1 MEPGENVQEA
11 MKVDGDSEEA
21 LFDFSV
27 MLLEHLGSGEVR
39 PMEYYQARFPG
50 YEDEVA
56 AEYAAICHVS
66 PTELQGS
73 VDMMAP
79 EARYL
84 GDLRIGNYLVER
96 ELGRGGQATVYSA
109 KDLRMDRSV
118 ALKVLSTT
126 FGRVAPDRMERFRRE
141 AAAVAN
147 IDHPCICDVFEADFE
162 SEPPYIA
169 MRLVKGDSIR
179 QHIQRAML
187 IRVGELDAERDPN
200 FPCFPTDEEELHT
213 LLRVFERLARALH
226 AAHEDSVYH
235 RDIKPAN
242 LILEESGT
250 PMILD
255 FGLARIGGEDSST
268 LTVTGEVFGTPAYMP
283 PELLRGL
290 VLEPGPSLDVYS
302 LAVTL
307 YECLTLKRPFDAG
320 TPERVYKQIL
330 EEEAPS
336 VREFHPDLPKE
347 VAVVIATALEKDL
360 KRRYASALDF
370 AEELRRICEREPIVA
385 APAGPGLRL
394 RRWLQRHPAL
404 GTSIAGSILILL
416 VGLTIALVLLDK
428 VAEEKDK
435 VATERDRKEELLVE
449 VAEEQDRR
457 EEVLQ
462 LYDSLVGD
470 VETLYYREE
479 ARKKLMV
486 DPVHAL
492 LLATEAYRRDPVELN
507 HREVRR
513 AIDSVN
519 SVGRIRLPI
528 HRDEKGMGFIQDVAP
543 HPSEPWV
550 FYNDIFN
557 NLWRHD
563 RGTTETVNLIE
574 MTGTTDGMRITYD
587 DEGERL
593 FVSRR
598 MGEEKSRWADMVE
611 VRSSDGEQVHFTV
624 SVEGEGVFLLAAS
637 SSWIVTSCTDGR
649 DRIWD
654 AETGELV
661 HEFGDVSSFT
671 VWAAMD
677 PSGARLA
684 RGQSSSDGG
693 PSRVVVWDIKG
704 ERSSAE
710 LPEHEAVTTAG
721 EWSPCGERIFTCSRE
736 GASLWS
742 AADGALVAE
751 FEHSGVCRS
760 GLFNEEGSLLVTI
773 TDEGEVRVWSAET
786 GEAVHQLVGH
796 DDRRIVSASFSP
808 GYDHLFAT
816 TSYDQTTRVW
826 DVEEG
831 ESVRVL
837 RGARYR
843 PTPNN
848 GTWWEGKEVRCLEEK
863 GDLHTWSIEG
873 SFWPKVLS
881 SSSGEVADAWFIA
894 EGEQVLVMT
903 STGLLEVIN
912 WRTGEALMSHPL
924 SSKGAVVEHV
934 DDVRGVAVARGR
946 SSPRVLEW
954 NFKTGRARTLIGEG
968 PEVAEIIPFG
978 EGDPRHLLRT
988 ELGLF
993 EAWDLEADQWLYTIS
1008 PSEQPSERAIA
1019 LVSDSGR
1026 YVASSAEDG
1035 IVRIWDAKS
1044 GELHR
1049 ELGPFESENGAFWVA
1064 ALEFSLDEE
1073 HIFAGCGDARIRNW
1087 SIASG
1092 ELVGLVATHTASQL
1106 IQIDEKHLCLSAQY
1120 TGNVVVFDL
1129 DEELRD
1135 MYTSPNSLTRVQVNI
1150 SAKSGS
1156 PVALSGDGQ
1165 RLLFA
1170 DGRSPVRILELR
1182 EMLPGTGTRERS
1194 ISGSLTINPH
1204 VDEQPAH
1211 LKSPLFSP
1219 DSSSIL
1225 TTGGGRA
1232 WLWPV
1237 DIVAAAEEASPVG
1250 IDFFGGFPSLGLN
1263 EGSVR

>member
-1 MEPGENVQEA
+1 MEPGENVQGT
-11 MKVDGDSEEA
+11 MKLDGDSEEA

-50 YEDEVA
+50 YEEEVA
-56 AEYAAICHVS
+56 AEYSAICHVS

-73 VDMMAP
+73 VDLMGP

-96 ELGRGGQATVYSA
+96 ELGRGGQATVYAA

-187 IRVGELDAERDPN
+187 IKVGELDAERDPN
-200 FPCFPTDEEELHT
+200 FPCFPTDEGELHV

-242 LILEESGT
+242 LILEELGT

-320 TPERVYKQIL
+320 TPERVYKKIL

-336 VREFHPDLPKE
+336 VLDFHPGLSKE
-347 VAVVIATALEKDL
+347 VAVVLATALEKDL
-360 KRRYASALDF
+360 NRRYASALDF
-370 AEELRRICEREPIVA
+370 AEELRRICEHEPIVA

-404 GTSIAGSILILL
+404 GTSIAGSTLILI

-435 VATERDRKEELLVE
+435 VATERDRKEELLVK
-449 VAEEQDRR
+449 VAEEQASR

-462 LYDSLVGD
+462 LYDLLVGD

-492 LLATEAYRRDPVELN
+492 LLATEAYRRDPHELN

-528 HRDEKGMGFIQDVAP
+528 HRDAKGMGFIQDVAP

-557 NLWRHD
+557 NLWRHN
-563 RGTTETVNLIE
+563 RETTETVNVIE
-574 MTGTTDGMRITYD
+574 MVGTTDGMRITYD

-598 MGEEKSRWADMVE
+598 MGEEKSRWADLIE
-611 VRSSDGEQVHFTV
+611 VRTSDGEQVHFTV
-624 SVEGEGVFLLAAS
+624 SVEGEEVFLLAVS
-637 SSWIVTSCTDGR
+637 SRWLVTSCTDR
-649 DRIWD
+649 HDRLWD
-654 AETGELV
+654 VETGELV
-661 HEFGDVSSFT
+661 HEFEDVHST
-671 VWAAMD
+671 VWAAVD
-677 PSGARLA
+677 PSGARVA

-693 PSRVVVWDIKG
+693 LNRVVVWDIKG
-704 ERSSAE
+704 ERSSAAP
-710 LPEHEAVTTAG
+710 PEHEAVTTDG
-721 EWSPCGERIFTCSRE
+721 GWSPSGDRLFTCSYD

-742 AADGALVAE
+742 AADGALIAE
-751 FEHSGVCRS
+751 FEHSGECRS
-760 GLFNEEGSLLVTI
+760 GVFNEEGSLLVT
-773 TDEGEVRVWSAET
+773 TTNEGEVRVWDGET
-786 GEAVHQLVGH
+786 GEASHQLVGH
-796 DDRRIVSASFSP
+796 DDRAIISASFRP
-808 GYDHLFAT
+808 GSNHLFVT

-826 DVEEG
+826 DVKEG
-831 ESVRVL
+831 VSVRL
-837 RGARYR
+837 LLGALAR

-848 GTWWEGKEVRCLEEK
+848 GTWWEGEEVRCLEEK
-863 GDLHTWSIEG
+863 GILHTWSIG
-873 SFWPKVLS
+873 GPLWPRELS
-881 SSSGEVADAWFIA
+881 SSTGEINDAWFI
-894 EGEQVLVMT
+894 EGGEQILVT
-903 STGLLEVIN
+903 TNSGLVEVID
-912 WRTGEALMSHPL
+912 WRTGEALMSHSW
-924 SSKGAVVEHV
+924 SSKGVVVEHV
-934 DDVRGVAVARGR
+934 DDVRGVVIARGK
-946 SSPRVLEW
+946 SGPRALEW
-954 NFKTGRARTLIGEG
+954 NFKTGPERALIGEG
-968 PEVAEIIPFG
+968 PAIVEIIPFG

-993 EAWDLEADQWLYTIS
+993 EAWDLDADQWLYTIN
-1008 PSEQPSERAIA
+1008 PSELPSERALA

-1035 IVRIWDAKS
+1035 FVRIWNAQS

-1049 ELGPFESENGAFWVA
+1049 ELGPFASENGALWVA

-1073 HIFAGCGDARIRNW
+1073 YIFVGCADARIRNW

-1092 ELVGLVATHTASQL
+1092 ELVGLLATHTASQL
-1106 IQIDEKHLCLSAQY
+1106 IQVDENYLCLSAQY
-1120 TGNVVVFDL
+1120 SGNVVIFDL
-1129 DEELRD
+1129 DNELRKMD
-1135 MYTSPNSLTRVQVNI
+1135 THPSELTRLQI
-1150 SAKSGS
+1150 HIGPKSGS
-1156 PVALSGDGQ
+1156 PIALSGDRQ

-1182 EMLPGTGTRERS
+1182 EMLPATGTKDRS
-1194 ISGSLTINPH
+1194 ISGSLTIDPH
-1204 VDEQPAH
+1204 VDGQMAH
-1211 LKSPLFSP
+1211 LSRPIFSP
-1219 DSSSIL
+1219 DSSTIL

-1250 IDFFGGFPSLGLN
+1250 IDFFGGFPSIGLSG
-1263 EGSVR
+1263 GSVR